1 MNYSETCSKFSAST
15 QLTCGTPILD
25 ELSIFISYIFL
36 LREPANLLSDDYV
49 AVLIYR
55 TVIVIPLAISAG
67 VCLFDI
73 ARCFAKVISDLLAI
87 LMIITEAGLE
97 LSRSKLIFAVYHFTV
112 FLTYVF
118 LSWQGYGQWRSRNLQ
133 SFHR

>member
-1 MNYSETCSKFSAST
+1 M
-15 QLTCGTPILD
+15 LD

-36 LREPANLLSDDYV
+36 LREPANLLSDHYV

-55 TVIVIPLAISAG
+55 TVIVVPLAISAG

-97 LSRSKLIFAVYHFTV
+97 LSRS
-112 FLTYVF
+112 
-118 LSWQGYGQWRSRNLQ
+118 
-133 SFHR
+133 